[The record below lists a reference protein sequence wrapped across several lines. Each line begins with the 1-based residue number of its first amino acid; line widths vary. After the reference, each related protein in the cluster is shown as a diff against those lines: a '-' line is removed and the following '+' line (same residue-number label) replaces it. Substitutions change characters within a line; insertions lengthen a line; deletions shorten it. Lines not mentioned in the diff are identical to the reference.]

1 MIIEKIELENFR
13 CHTKKEIELSK
24 GINLILGRN
33 GSGKSS
39 ILEAIGLVLL
49 GEDNN
54 RSIIDQIKLGEKS
67 AQIIITFIGN
77 DGIRYKAER
86 IYKISGAKNTT
97 KTISRLYQDGSE
109 YPLSEDKANIEKI
122 CAELL
127 GLEKNPNILYKN
139 VVTAYQ
145 NKFVDMFSAK
155 AGSNVDIINS
165 IFDTEIYKNIAEK
178 LRNIKRDHYDVQ
190 QYSLEKL
197 IESEKVK
204 LIDENE
210 LESQIKEYNA
220 VINTGEIEIK
230 ALESDAKDREN
241 AISELI
247 ELKNKIKQLIIQAEN
262 NNNFRE
268 SKNKD
273 RIAIIQKIEAAAKAI
288 EIVKIN
294 KPGYERY
301 LELSK
306 EIAELDKAI
315 NELDKI
321 EKKLQ
326 KNLANISKVKQ
337 NSIKA
342 ETDLDNYNQL
352 LKTDSEEI
360 EAIKEKLATINADSI
375 KYSEELSIRENELK
389 SEQEKKISIEKEISK
404 LKEIELKLHT
414 LQAKLE
420 DKRITKSAEEYN
432 SIIED
437 LQDAENSLAEKK
449 KEKDRL
455 NSEIKTIKARIK
467 DNDEAAK
474 ELATGLCP
482 ILKENCK
489 NISAESNA
497 EYFKIKKQ
505 ELQSEIDKLAII
517 IETEYSNIEK
527 LITDNQNAAA
537 NAKSEKQAT
546 ERIIAEIN
554 LLKQQIE
561 LTAKDKTIAELEF
574 EQLLSKLEIETKNE
588 QTKDNLVERI
598 TSKITEIK
606 TEIGKVSAII
616 SEQKKNIAELDRKRK
631 SYQINIAKYQSEIKI
646 CSQNI
651 EIFKAEIDKLETE
664 NNDFA
669 NRLEN
674 FESIKA
680 ERRNKS
686 EEAELL
692 RANSELY
699 TANLKLSE
707 TKPELETEKAKI
719 EAEIA
724 EFSEKILELEA
735 TLSELKPKYSEQ
747 KLAELEIAKAELE
760 IKLKELSNALEHS
773 RIQLALSIQSQE
785 QNAKRQEEIA
795 INEKALSIIHRKI
808 ELSEK
813 FRTNLQEMSR
823 EIAKRR
829 LQQIELTAT
838 ENYKVLSG
846 KAERIE
852 WTTEGKTYAVRLISP
867 DGKVRTFEMLSGGE
881 QVSVALSLRSAL
893 ASLLTR
899 SKFAIFDEP
908 TINLDTE
915 RRTALSE
922 NLHKMLETMEQ
933 SIIVTHDGNFEEMAA
948 TKIIMDE

>member
-54 RSIIDQIKLGEKS
+54 RSIIDQVKLGEKS

-109 YPLSEDKANIEKI
+109 YQLSEDKPNIEKI

-178 LRNIKRDHYDVQ
+178 LRNIKRDHYEVQ

-230 ALESDAKDREN
+230 ALESDTKDREN

-262 NNNFRE
+262 NSKFRE

-273 RIAIIQKIEAAAKAI
+273 RIAIIQKIEDAAKAI
-288 EIVKIN
+288 EIVKNN
-294 KPGYERY
+294 KPGYERH

-326 KNLANISKVKQ
+326 KNLANINTVKQ

-342 ETDLDNYNQL
+342 ETDLANYNQL

-497 EYFKIKKQ
+497 EYFKIKKH
-505 ELQSEIDKLAII
+505 ELQSEIDKLATI

-631 SYQINIAKYQSEIKI
+631 SYQISIAKYQSEINI
-646 CSQNI
+646 CSKNI
-651 EIFKAEIDKLETE
+651 ELFTAEIDKLETE

-719 EAEIA
+719 ETEIA

-785 QNAKRQEEIA
+785 QNSKRQEEIA
-795 INEKALSIIHRKI
+795 INEKALSIIRRKI